1 MFKKI
6 ISLLLSA
13 VIFTGAI
20 SIFGAMPAS
29 ASDFE
34 TQLKEAGFPSIYIS
48 KLTELHNKYPNWK
61 FEAQQTNLNWE
72 DAITGESA
80 LGKNLV
86 HTSSISSWKSTQNGA
101 YDWETGEWT
110 VFDSGGWSW
119 HRKR

>member
-61 FEAQQTNLNWE
+61 FEPL
-72 DAITGESA
+72 ITG
-80 LGKNLV
+80 V
-86 HTSSISSWKSTQNGA
+86 
-101 YDWETGEWT
+101 DWSKAVAQERTPH
-110 VFDSGGWSW
+110 SQ
-119 HRKR
+119 